1 MYNKF
6 FRLFYFN
13 CVFAV
18 LPLMAHAE
26 LSTRE
31 AWENT
36 KRILE
41 TGGYQVFGEE
51 VSLGSDLSIR
61 DAKIVLEVDEQTDI
75 IFDVESLSLNKKI
88 DGFIYLSLPQEINVQ
103 YINEDD
109 FG

>member
-51 VSLGSDLSIR
+51 VFQQLQSRKWADRREALTTIID
-61 DAKIVLEVDEQTDI
+61 KYDEYVI
-75 IFDVESLSLNKKI
+75 
-88 DGFIYLSLPQEINVQ
+88 
-103 YINEDD
+103 
-109 FG
+109 